1 MKTTKRAKPF
11 GSPCSALQ
19 RLRQIAFNAAT
30 AGMRNPERNRG
41 EDPPMW
47 DGSARSQGQRQS
59 TRLRGVMDDVL
70 SVRYRRSHAVQ
81 GQPRHQNERYRGQQG
96 NELSERRCRRALQD
110 NGYPTR
116 RRNVLATMS
125 QSFQLSVSRM
135 SF

>member
-47 DGSARSQGQRQS
+47 GWECPFAGPAAEYPSAW
-59 TRLRGVMDDVL
+59 
-70 SVRYRRSHAVQ
+70 
-81 GQPRHQNERYRGQQG
+81 G
-96 NELSERRCRRALQD
+96 N
-110 NGYPTR
+110 G
-116 RRNVLATMS
+116 
-125 QSFQLSVSRM
+125 
-135 SF
+135 